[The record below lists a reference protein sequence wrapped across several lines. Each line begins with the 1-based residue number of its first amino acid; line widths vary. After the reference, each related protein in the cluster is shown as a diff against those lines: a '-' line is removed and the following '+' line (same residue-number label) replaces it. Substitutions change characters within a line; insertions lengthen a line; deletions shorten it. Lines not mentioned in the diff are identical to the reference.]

1 MKTRIFSRF
10 VGMLTAIAMSV
21 GCFGATT
28 AFAAE
33 TETSV
38 NSEKEV
44 LTEESNNAITRS
56 GPETLPL
63 GWYLIEQH
71 FTITNN
77 NLSPVKTVE
86 GRYMKLKFS
95 WMVSTDDRGLGGE
108 VITIKFKDVD
118 TGQYIN
124 SLTVTD
130 TVSDKWILM
139 PFECTYDL
147 GYAGRRIQIFT
158 DVSSSGASN
167 GNYRS
172 ADFYDYQT
180 YVYN

>member
-1 MKTRIFSRF
+1 MRTKKISRF
-10 VGMLTAIAMSV
+10 IGMLMAVAMLV
-21 GCFGATT
+21 GSFSATNV
-28 AFAAE
+28 FAAE
-33 TETSV
+33 PKKTVVTETVANDSGDAV
-38 NSEKEV
+38 
-44 LTEESNNAITRS
+44 TRA
-56 GPETLPL
+56 GTETLPL
-63 GWYLIEQH
+63 GWYLIQQH

-77 NLSPVKTVE
+77 NLSPVKTVS

-95 WMVSTDDRGLGGE
+95 WMVSTADKGLGGE
-108 VITIKFKDVD
+108 TITIKIKDAT
-118 TGQYIN
+118 TGRYIN
-124 SLTVTD
+124 NLTVTD

-147 GYAGRRIQIFT
+147 GYAGRKIQIFT
-158 DVSSSGASN
+158 DVSSSGSSN

>member
-1 MKTRIFSRF
+1 MKTKFFTRAMGMMMAF
-10 VGMLTAIAMSV
+10 VMLF
-21 GCFGATT
+21 GCFGTIN

-33 TETSV
+33 SDTTVAVEDETP
-38 NSEKEV
+38 ND
-44 LTEESNNAITRS
+44 S
-56 GPETLPL
+56 GSKPILKAGTETLPL
-63 GWYLIEQH
+63 GWYMIQQH

-77 NLSPVKTVE
+77 NLSPVKTVS

-95 WMVSTDDRGLGGE
+95 WMVSTQDTGLGGE
-108 VITIKFKDVD
+108 IITIKIKDAT
-118 TGQYIN
+118 TGNYI
-124 SLTVTD
+124 SGLTVTD

-139 PFECTYDL
+139 PFECTFDL
-147 GYAGRRIQIFT
+147 GYAGRKIQIFT
-158 DVSSSGASN
+158 DVSSSGSSN